1 MKNSELWRALG
12 RNTIISMVLFGALLG
27 LLWLAEMIFPSMT
40 LLKWHDKWH
49 DPAWVV
55 GIPASIIGVAYI
67 LTIRDPHN
75 YTGFYAGI
83 IMSILLGIQFI
94 LQGGYD
100 SAFLFFLV
108 FIPFQMMSIYKWSRN
123 KEEGGA
129 SFEPKFLDTPRLVMS
144 IAMLVIITAGDYV
157 LSTFALMHDG
167 LTDNMP
173 VKILNGLLIS
183 SSFLANYW
191 LIYRKTDSWI
201 YWFIYSV
208 AGIGL
213 FIILGN
219 VFSIVL
225 FTFFLV
231 INSMAGLAWI
241 KGTSKEN
248 LNWVKI
254 EPAQLMDFLLA
265 KMGGMAKSSVKQ
277 LLGQRRVKVGN
288 AIQTRHDFALKKGDV
303 VTVSSGRGNS
313 QLTHPKLK
321 IVYEDDDLIVVNK
334 QPGLLTVAATPG
346 SSETTAYSILRAYVK
361 KQNARA
367 GIYVVHRLD
376 RETSGLLVFARSE
389 ELQHYMREYWRELV
403 TERTYIALA
412 EGVLKPA
419 EGKIT
424 TWLTEDKRNAVV
436 YSSPVDDGGDI
447 AITNYKTLRSSA
459 DGQYSLVELHLE
471 TGRTNQIRVHLA
483 SKGCPVVGDR
493 KYGHGNEYS
502 PIDRLCLHAKVLAF
516 IHPVTEKTVRFESP
530 VPKEFNRVL
539 V

>member
-1 MKNSELWRALG
+1 MIKRKQD
-12 RNTIISMVLFGALLG
+12 TVLKV
-27 LLWLAEMIFPSMT
+27 T
-40 LLKWHDKWH
+40 
-49 DPAWVV
+49 
-55 GIPASIIGVAYI
+55 
-67 LTIRDPHN
+67 
-75 YTGFYAGI
+75 
-83 IMSILLGIQFI
+83 
-94 LQGGYD
+94 
-100 SAFLFFLV
+100 
-108 FIPFQMMSIYKWSRN
+108 
-123 KEEGGA
+123 
-129 SFEPKFLDTPRLVMS
+129 
-144 IAMLVIITAGDYV
+144 
-157 LSTFALMHDG
+157 
-167 LTDNMP
+167 
-173 VKILNGLLIS
+173 
-183 SSFLANYW
+183 
-191 LIYRKTDSWI
+191 
-201 YWFIYSV
+201 
-208 AGIGL
+208 
-213 FIILGN
+213 
-219 VFSIVL
+219 
-225 FTFFLV
+225 
-231 INSMAGLAWI
+231 
-241 KGTSKEN
+241 
-248 LNWVKI
+248 
-254 EPAQLMDFLLA
+254 EPAQLMDFLIS

-288 AIQTRHDFALKKGDV
+288 AIQTRHDFALKTGDV

-334 QPGLLTVAATPG
+334 QPGLLTVATTPG
-346 SSETTAYSILRAYVK
+346 SKETTVMSILRAYVK

-367 GIYVVHRLD
+367 NIYVVHRLD

-412 EGVLKPA
+412 EGILEPR

-447 AITNYKTLRSSA
+447 AITNYKTLKVSQRDEIA
-459 DGQYSLVELHLE
+459 INKCYSLVELHLE

-493 KYGHGNEYS
+493 KYGHGNESS

-539 V
+539 M

>member
-1 MKNSELWRALG
+1 
-12 RNTIISMVLFGALLG
+12 MVRKQDTVLR
-27 LLWLAEMIFPSMT
+27 
-40 LLKWHDKWH
+40 
-49 DPAWVV
+49 
-55 GIPASIIGVAYI
+55 VA
-67 LTIRDPHN
+67 
-75 YTGFYAGI
+75 
-83 IMSILLGIQFI
+83 
-94 LQGGYD
+94 
-100 SAFLFFLV
+100 
-108 FIPFQMMSIYKWSRN
+108 
-123 KEEGGA
+123 
-129 SFEPKFLDTPRLVMS
+129 
-144 IAMLVIITAGDYV
+144 
-157 LSTFALMHDG
+157 
-167 LTDNMP
+167 
-173 VKILNGLLIS
+173 
-183 SSFLANYW
+183 
-191 LIYRKTDSWI
+191 
-201 YWFIYSV
+201 
-208 AGIGL
+208 
-213 FIILGN
+213 
-219 VFSIVL
+219 
-225 FTFFLV
+225 
-231 INSMAGLAWI
+231 
-241 KGTSKEN
+241 
-248 LNWVKI
+248 
-254 EPAQLMDFLLA
+254 EPAQLMDFLLT
-265 KMGGMAKSSVKQ
+265 KMGGMARSSVKQ

-288 AIQTRHDFALKKGDV
+288 AVQTRHDFALKAGDV

-361 KQNARA
+361 RQNARA

-412 EGVLKPA
+412 EGVLEPR

-447 AITNYKTLRSSA
+447 AITNYKTLRVSPVTGNPSPVTP
-459 DGQYSLVELHLE
+459 QYSLVELHLE

-493 KYGHGNEYS
+493 KYGHGNESS

-539 V
+539 A

>member
-1 MKNSELWRALG
+1 MIKRKQD
-12 RNTIISMVLFGALLG
+12 TVL
-27 LLWLAEMIFPSMT
+27 
-40 LLKWHDKWH
+40 K
-49 DPAWVV
+49 
-55 GIPASIIGVAYI
+55 VA
-67 LTIRDPHN
+67 
-75 YTGFYAGI
+75 
-83 IMSILLGIQFI
+83 
-94 LQGGYD
+94 
-100 SAFLFFLV
+100 
-108 FIPFQMMSIYKWSRN
+108 
-123 KEEGGA
+123 EGG
-129 SFEPKFLDTPRLVMS
+129 
-144 IAMLVIITAGDYV
+144 
-157 LSTFALMHDG
+157 
-167 LTDNMP
+167 
-173 VKILNGLLIS
+173 
-183 SSFLANYW
+183 
-191 LIYRKTDSWI
+191 
-201 YWFIYSV
+201 
-208 AGIGL
+208 
-213 FIILGN
+213 
-219 VFSIVL
+219 
-225 FTFFLV
+225 
-231 INSMAGLAWI
+231 
-241 KGTSKEN
+241 
-248 LNWVKI
+248 
-254 EPAQLMDFLLA
+254 QLMDFLMA
-265 KMGGMAKSSVKQ
+265 KMGGMARSSVKQ

-288 AIQTRHDFALKKGDV
+288 AIQTRHDFMLKAGDI

-313 QLTHPKLK
+313 QLTHPKLR

-389 ELQHYMREYWRELV
+389 ELQHYMRQYWRELV

-412 EGVLKPA
+412 EGVLSPR

-447 AITNYKTLRSSA
+447 AITNYKTLKTTTTPPHPSPQGRESGSRHFSSLEGRS
-459 DGQYSLVELHLE
+459 GGVTYSLVELHLE

-493 KYGHGNEYS
+493 KYGHGNESS

>member
-1 MKNSELWRALG
+1 MIKRKQD
-12 RNTIISMVLFGALLG
+12 TVL
-27 LLWLAEMIFPSMT
+27 
-40 LLKWHDKWH
+40 K
-49 DPAWVV
+49 
-55 GIPASIIGVAYI
+55 VA
-67 LTIRDPHN
+67 
-75 YTGFYAGI
+75 
-83 IMSILLGIQFI
+83 
-94 LQGGYD
+94 
-100 SAFLFFLV
+100 
-108 FIPFQMMSIYKWSRN
+108 
-123 KEEGGA
+123 EGG
-129 SFEPKFLDTPRLVMS
+129 
-144 IAMLVIITAGDYV
+144 
-157 LSTFALMHDG
+157 
-167 LTDNMP
+167 
-173 VKILNGLLIS
+173 
-183 SSFLANYW
+183 
-191 LIYRKTDSWI
+191 
-201 YWFIYSV
+201 
-208 AGIGL
+208 
-213 FIILGN
+213 
-219 VFSIVL
+219 
-225 FTFFLV
+225 
-231 INSMAGLAWI
+231 
-241 KGTSKEN
+241 
-248 LNWVKI
+248 
-254 EPAQLMDFLLA
+254 QLMDFLMA
-265 KMGGMAKSSVKQ
+265 KMGGMARSSVKQ

-288 AIQTRHDFALKKGDV
+288 AIQTRHDFMLKAGDI

-313 QLTHPKLK
+313 QLTHPKLR

-389 ELQHYMREYWRELV
+389 ELQHYMRQYWRELV

-412 EGVLKPA
+412 EGVLSPR

-447 AITNYKTLRSSA
+447 AITNYKTLRVSGQNSEFSS
-459 DGQYSLVELHLE
+459 QIYSLVELHLE

-493 KYGHGNEYS
+493 KYGHGNESS

-530 VPKEFNRVL
+530 VPKEFNRLL